1 MSASR
6 MSRAVAGAEGLRA
19 DDAALACELV
29 EVWRRHRARNKLR
42 TDYYLG
48 HRKARDLCISV
59 PPHLRNLRQVVS
71 WPAKAVDS
79 LADRSVFDA
88 FICDDDARA
97 AALRRMADA
106 NGMARAYR
114 RAVISELKHGTAFA
128 TVAAG
133 GEGMP
138 AVVRFYPATAA
149 AALWDFPRDRIL
161 AGMVIVDTSRQAGRR
176 GDPTWVNL
184 YTDEAV
190 VRIREQGGRWSAEY
204 EPHSMGRPLMEPLC
218 YQATLERPFGR
229 SRITRAVMDI
239 TDDAQRACRR
249 AEIAAEFAASTQK
262 YLLGAPDDVF
272 DEKSRWDAA
281 LDAIVTF
288 SKDADGDAPSFG
300 QLAQPS
306 MQPHTEYYRSL
317 AARFSSE
324 TSIPLSCLGVN
335 TDANPQSADAAR
347 VEAEP
352 LVIEAQNVNADN
364 GRALR
369 NIAYM
374 ALAAANDTGFDA
386 EASAPDPVSV
396 HFKDPSMPS
405 LSAVSDAIVKQVQ
418 AFPWMAESDVP
429 LERLGYTDE
438 EIQRLA
444 NARERAASA
453 DVIGMML
460 GGDGDA
466 AQA

>member
-1 MSASR
+1 
-6 MSRAVAGAEGLRA
+6 
-19 DDAALACELV
+19 
-29 EVWRRHRARNKLR
+29 
-42 TDYYLG
+42 
-48 HRKARDLCISV
+48 
-59 PPHLRNLRQVVS
+59 
-71 WPAKAVDS
+71 
-79 LADRSVFDA
+79 
-88 FICDDDARA
+88 
-97 AALRRMADA
+97 
-106 NGMARAYR
+106 
-114 RAVISELKHGTAFA
+114 
-128 TVAAG
+128 
-133 GEGMP
+133 
-138 AVVRFYPATAA
+138 
-149 AALWDFPRDRIL
+149 
-161 AGMVIVDTSRQAGRR
+161 
-176 GDPTWVNL
+176 
-184 YTDEAV
+184 
-190 VRIREQGGRWSAEY
+190 
-204 EPHSMGRPLMEPLC
+204 
-218 YQATLERPFGR
+218 
-229 SRITRAVMDI
+229 
-239 TDDAQRACRR
+239 
-249 AEIAAEFAASTQK
+249 
-262 YLLGAPDDVF
+262 
-272 DEKSRWDAA
+272 
-281 LDAIVTF
+281 
-288 SKDADGDAPSFG
+288 
-300 QLAQPS
+300 